1 MSDFF
6 KQVEEL
12 KANKKSET
20 LESKTHTELLQE
32 LEAVITRASTKYNVE
47 QLQKELYHR
56 AIEDIKISE
65 WNRIQINKND
75 FSDKDQVI
83 DILLYTVGKMA
94 LDPIFYK
101 MNICKLKEHIPIY
114 TKEAE

>member
-1 MSDFF
+1 MSNFF

-20 LESKTHTELLQE
+20 LENKKPTELLQE
-32 LEAVITRASTKYNVE
+32 LEAVRTKASTKYNAE
-47 QLQKELYHR
+47 QLQKELYR
-56 AIEDIKISE
+56 KAIENIKISE

-75 FSDKDQVI
+75 FADKDQVI

-101 MNICKLKEHIPIY
+101 MNICKLKGHTPIY
-114 TKEAE
+114 IREAE